1 MTELVYTAIGLGLVG
16 AIFCGVYL
24 TNRERL
30 WWAIIPGIG
39 ALTLLVA
46 LLVDSVVGTD
56 PANDWTAGFVV
67 AAGAAIIALVLQR
80 PDARRVLAIIAVFA
94 LAIGILMTPLDV
106 VLKIV
111 LAGIVVIAAGIALF
125 GTRGHSTTLRPH

>member
-24 TNRERL
+24 ANRERL

-46 LLVDSVVGTD
+46 ALVDSVVGTD

-67 AAGAAIIALVLQR
+67 AAGAAITALVLQR

-106 VLKIV
+106 VLKVV

-125 GTRGHSTTLRPH
+125 DTRGHSTTLRPH